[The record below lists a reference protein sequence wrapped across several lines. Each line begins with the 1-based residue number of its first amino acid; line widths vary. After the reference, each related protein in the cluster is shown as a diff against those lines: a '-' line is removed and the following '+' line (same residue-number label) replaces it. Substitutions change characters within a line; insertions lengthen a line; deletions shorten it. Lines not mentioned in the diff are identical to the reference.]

1 MHEEYQAAQRDM
13 REAQDAHRAAR
24 EAAER
29 AMGSGQQKPSGEWD
43 IHDEDAQWDKD
54 ADPLKAP

>member
-1 MHEEYQAAQRDM
+1 M

-29 AMGSGQQKPSGEWD
+29 AMGTGQQKPSGEWD

-54 ADPLKAP
+54 ADPQKAR